1 MYSSKTRIRVRY
13 AETDQMAVVHHA
25 NYYIYFE
32 EAREDFIAGAGIRYN
47 DLEGLGIMMPLIETH
62 CKYYIGAKYDDVL
75 IVETSMEELS
85 AVKVVLQYIVTKESD
100 NTLIAK
106 GRTVQAFVSKDSFRI
121 LNLKKRYLEL
131 WVKLEK
137 LY

>member
-131 WVKLEK
+131 WVKLET
-137 LY
+137 LQ